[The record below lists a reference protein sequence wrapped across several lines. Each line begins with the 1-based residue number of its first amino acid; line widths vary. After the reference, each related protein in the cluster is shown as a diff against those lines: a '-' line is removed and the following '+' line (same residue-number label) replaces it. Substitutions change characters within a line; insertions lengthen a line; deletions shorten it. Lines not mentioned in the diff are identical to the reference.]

1 MQWLSFLGYL
11 AWNSISY
18 ATSSVGFSIATIV
31 AVFKTNV
38 NQSFMLSILL
48 IMCTAMMVG
57 LYFMSKIL
65 AQVFVEMSKSI
76 NHRDNSF
83 FSILIPLIKLLL
95 FAYFFFPIMYVMTYT
110 IAYFP
115 AIILSVAGYH
125 KEANFYLK
133 ELMGNHPYGNR

>member
-11 AWNSISY
+11 ACNTFSY
-18 ATSSVGFSIATIV
+18 ATSSVGFSIAAIL

-48 IMCTAMMVG
+48 VMCTTMIAG
-57 LYFMSKIL
+57 LVFMFKIL
-65 AQVFVEMSKSI
+65 TQAFIEIGRGI
-76 NHRDNSF
+76 NHQNNL

-95 FAYFFFPIMYVMTYT
+95 LARFFFPIMYAMTYT
-110 IAYFP
+110 ISFFP
-115 AIILSVAGYH
+115 AIILYVAGYH